1 MNSTHTHR
9 QHLIESSWFA
19 VLETFILLAA
29 FHQELNISFVSMVSV
44 LFVLKSFH
52 WLAGDR
58 VDYVRDY
65 RMSVCLCWDDKVAE
79 PRAHTHYVN
88 LDYV

>member
-1 MNSTHTHR
+1 
-9 QHLIESSWFA
+9 
-19 VLETFILLAA
+19 
-29 FHQELNISFVSMVSV
+29 MVSV

-79 PRAHTHYVN
+79 PRAHTHTLRQSRLCLINKLLFYSTEFKEVYQFLSN
-88 LDYV
+88 GSHMHTQIT